1 MTRWMAVI
9 LLGATVTY
17 ASAQAEE
24 NANPALEDTKA
35 FERAYAASYYEFDAC
50 GDGLGG
56 RIYRNALSDRVRHCP
71 FSDVARKRFQT
82 RAAAQRRKSSEAI
95 AKLIEDKGGL
105 PVRLDGMIRSCRE
118 QADSPEY
125 RSIRSRLD
133 DFSAGKVTSDVVVDG
148 PCDAP
153 EITP

>member
-1 MTRWMAVI
+1 MTRW
-9 LLGATVTY
+9 LGLIMLIAT
-17 ASAQAEE
+17 AAQVPAWAED
-24 NANPALEDTKA
+24 NAKPVLEDTKA
-35 FERAYAASYYEFDAC
+35 FERAYAASFYDFDAC

-71 FSDVARKRFQT
+71 FSDIAKKRFQM
-82 RAAAQRRKSSEAI
+82 RAAAQRKKSSEAM

-105 PVRLDGMIRSCRE
+105 PMRLDGMTRSCRE

-125 RSIRSRLD
+125 RSIRTRLD
-133 DFSAGKVTSDVVVDG
+133 DFSAGKLASDAVVDA
-148 PCDAP
+148 PCDAK